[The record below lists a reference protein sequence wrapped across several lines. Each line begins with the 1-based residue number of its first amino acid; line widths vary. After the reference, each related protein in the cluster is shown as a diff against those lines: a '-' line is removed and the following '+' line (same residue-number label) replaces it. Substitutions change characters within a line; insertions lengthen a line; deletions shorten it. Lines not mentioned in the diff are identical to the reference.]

1 MKWLTKVF
9 VFSLLYFRSLFLR
22 HKPVSIEH
30 KSWLR
35 NRKRWASNMEPNGE
49 TLIAHQGL
57 VLLSAEQTG
66 RCCLPSISDGALQ
79 DVGSGLRNRGEGL
92 KL

>member
-1 MKWLTKVF
+1 
-9 VFSLLYFRSLFLR
+9 
-22 HKPVSIEH
+22 
-30 KSWLR
+30 
-35 NRKRWASNMEPNGE
+35 MEPNGE
-49 TLIAHQGL
+49 ILVAHQGL

-79 DVGSGLRNRGEGL
+79 DVGSELRNRGEGL